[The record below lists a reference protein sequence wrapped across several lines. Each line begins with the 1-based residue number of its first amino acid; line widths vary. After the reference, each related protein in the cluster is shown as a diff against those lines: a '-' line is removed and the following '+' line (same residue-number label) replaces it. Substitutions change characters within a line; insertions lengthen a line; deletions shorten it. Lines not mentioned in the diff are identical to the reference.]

1 MRAVVMGADAAA
13 VYATPGA
20 AALQADA
27 AARVGAS
34 AAQQPAELPG
44 SPRVTALHA
53 ACKARPGLYGCDAS
67 QKVPAPC
74 I

>member
-13 VYATPGA
+13 VYATPSA

-44 SPRVTALHA
+44 NPRVTALHA
-53 ACKARPGLYGCDAS
+53 ACKARLGLLA
-67 QKVPAPC
+67 VMLF
-74 I
+74 